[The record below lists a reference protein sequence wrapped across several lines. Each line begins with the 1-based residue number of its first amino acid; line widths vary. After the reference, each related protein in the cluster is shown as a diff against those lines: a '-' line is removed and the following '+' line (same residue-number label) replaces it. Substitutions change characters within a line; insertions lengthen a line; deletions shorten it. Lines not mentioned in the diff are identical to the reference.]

1 MCKHEGVPAKD
12 VSLVENGKLITLLTS
27 RTPQRKL
34 LQSNGRT
41 VSINYLVR
49 GGRVVDIYLN
59 GTISDLALRRDE
71 FASIIASSGA
81 DGLIKKLQERTDNL
95 LGK

>member
-1 MCKHEGVPAKD
+1 M
-12 VSLVENGKLITLLTS
+12 
-27 RTPQRKL
+27 
-34 LQSNGRT
+34 
-41 VSINYLVR
+41 
-49 GGRVVDIYLN
+49 VDIYLN